1 MLKAY
6 PDTETLAEKE
16 AKVIKKEQQLKQA
29 I

>member
-1 MLKAY
+1 MLEAF

-16 AKVIKKEQQLKQA
+16 AKAIKKEQQLKQA